1 MAEDSDLERTEPA
14 TGRRISQAR
23 EKGQV
28 VQSREL
34 NTFVMLIAAL
44 GTLMVFG
51 DYFMSH
57 LTLVVKEGLTIE
69 RAVATNPKLI
79 TSLLYRESL
88 DTLITFLPFMVVM
101 IIAAIAA
108 PVSLGGLLFTFEPLQ
123 PNFSKLNPLT
133 GMKRFVS
140 WTALVELGKAVAKT
154 LLIGGIASAVIW
166 NYKNELFALVS
177 ESMDQS
183 AAHMGHLIMM
193 TALMIVSSI
202 AIIVLVDVP
211 FQLWDYA
218 KKLRMTKE
226 EVKQEA
232 KEMEGDP
239 QIKARIR
246 RAQREA
252 ARRRMMGAVPKAD
265 VIVTNPTHFAVAL
278 QYQEGMMRAP
288 HVVAKGASLLA
299 ERIIEIGKEN
309 HVPVMEAP
317 PLARALYKYA
327 EIGDEIPAALYTAV
341 AEVLAYVYQLKQ
353 YETGSGGAIPVMPRD
368 LPVPVNMDPE
378 QARQ

>member
-140 WTALVELGKAVAKT
+140 WTAL
-154 LLIGGIASAVIW
+154 
-166 NYKNELFALVS
+166 LF
-177 ESMDQS
+177 QS
-183 AAHMGHLIMM
+183 SNL
-193 TALMIVSSI
+193 S
-202 AIIVLVDVP
+202 
-211 FQLWDYA
+211 
-218 KKLRMTKE
+218 
-226 EVKQEA
+226 
-232 KEMEGDP
+232 
-239 QIKARIR
+239 
-246 RAQREA
+246 
-252 ARRRMMGAVPKAD
+252 
-265 VIVTNPTHFAVAL
+265 
-278 QYQEGMMRAP
+278 
-288 HVVAKGASLLA
+288 
-299 ERIIEIGKEN
+299 
-309 HVPVMEAP
+309 
-317 PLARALYKYA
+317 
-327 EIGDEIPAALYTAV
+327 
-341 AEVLAYVYQLKQ
+341 
-353 YETGSGGAIPVMPRD
+353 
-368 LPVPVNMDPE
+368 
-378 QARQ
+378 